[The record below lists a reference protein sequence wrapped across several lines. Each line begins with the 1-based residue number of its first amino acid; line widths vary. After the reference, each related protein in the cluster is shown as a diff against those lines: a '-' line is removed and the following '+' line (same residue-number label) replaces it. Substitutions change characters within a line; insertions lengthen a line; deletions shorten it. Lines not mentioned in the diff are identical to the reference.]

1 MTKKESKKKGY
12 KDPTNRVTKSTVATL
27 VSVLLIT
34 GGGCAWLMAKG
45 VEQSKAVEQ
54 APQVKTETP
63 ATQMEDNSQLNKIT
77 VGEFKNML
85 RAGEKQVVYI
95 GRPTCPNCVTY
106 RPIQDKVL
114 KELDMKIT
122 YFNTDEGRKE
132 DVESMKQIMETLNV
146 SGVPTLALVN
156 NGKVEEIA
164 PESAYT
170 DQTGKALKDWLGKV
184 APKK

>member
-12 KDPTNRVTKSTVATL
+12 KDPTSRVTKGTVATL

-45 VEQSKAVEQ
+45 VEQSKAIGQET
-54 APQVKTETP
+54 QVKAEKP
-63 ATQMEDNSQLNKIT
+63 VTQEDNSQLNKIT
-77 VGEFKNML
+77 VGDFKNVL

-95 GRPTCPNCVTY
+95 GRPTCPNCVVY
-106 RPIQDKVL
+106 RPIQDKAL
-114 KELDMKIT
+114 KDLDMKIT

-132 DVESMKQIMETLNV
+132 DAESMKQVMETLNV
-146 SGVPTLALVN
+146 EGVPTLALVN
-156 NGKVEEIA
+156 NGKVEELA
-164 PESAYT
+164 PVPVYT
-170 DQTGKALKDWLGKV
+170 DQTGQALKDWLGKV